1 MASTKSPVFFNPN
14 TTYYRSHFALK
25 TIIQLVSEEE
35 EPPGRSFQLD
45 FNPVWSDICQMLRWY
60 GANQVGKLRTA
71 PDTLM
76 EVQFTS
82 DKALKKFL
90 QSKRKV
96 ETAMAEIMTERLRAT
111 KPQARIILVYCYDMC
126 IISVWSVSH

>member
-1 MASTKSPVFFNPN
+1 MAGAKSAVLFHPN
-14 TTYYRSHFALK
+14 TTHYRSHFALK
-25 TIIQLVSEEE
+25 TIIQLVSEQEA
-35 EPPGRSFQLD
+35 PSSRNFQLD
-45 FNPVWSDICQMLRWY
+45 FGPVWSDICQMLRWY
-60 GANQVGKLRTA
+60 GANQVGKLWAA

-111 KPQARIILVYCYDMC
+111 KPQASIILVYCYDVC
-126 IISVWSVSH
+126 V

>member
-1 MASTKSPVFFNPN
+1 MAGAKSSVLFHPN

-25 TIIQLVSEEE
+25 TIIQLVSEQD
-35 EPPGRSFQLD
+35 EPPSRNFQLD
-45 FNPVWSDICQMLRWY
+45 FGLVWSDICQMLRWY
-60 GANQVGKLRTA
+60 GANQVGKLWAA

-90 QSKRKV
+90 QSKQKV
-96 ETAMAEIMTERLRAT
+96 ETAMAEMMTERLRAT
-111 KPQARIILVYCYDMC
+111 KPQARIIL
-126 IISVWSVSH
+126 ILL

>member
-25 TIIQLVSEEE
+25 TIIQLVSEQD
-35 EPPGRSFQLD
+35 EPPSRSFQLD
-45 FNPVWSDICQMLRWY
+45 FAPVWSDICQMLRWY

-76 EVQFTS
+76 EVQFAS

-90 QSKRKV
+90 QSQQKI
-96 ETAMAEIMTERLRAT
+96 ETAMAEVMTARLRT
-111 KPQARIILVYCYDMC
+111 NKLQASRMYIAIVCM
-126 IISVWSVSH
+126 